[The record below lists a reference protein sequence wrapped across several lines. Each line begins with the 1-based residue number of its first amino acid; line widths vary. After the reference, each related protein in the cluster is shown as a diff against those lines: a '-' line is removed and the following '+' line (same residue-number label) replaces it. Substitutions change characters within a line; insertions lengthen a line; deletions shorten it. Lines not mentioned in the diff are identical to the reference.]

1 MSGAPADTDLITLMS
16 ELQSYVRQHLEQ
28 PEVLAEIRHW
38 MTQTPAARYG
48 SSPRI
53 ATAELVRAFE
63 LLAPALMVDFL
74 NENSA
79 THQPERTSPLGSRTR
94 KPERSG
100 YEYDRLNYHRV
111 FGCKTLGV

>member
-1 MSGAPADTDLITLMS
+1 MSGTPADTDLITLMS
-16 ELQSYVRQHLEQ
+16 ELQSFVRQHLEQ

-53 ATAELVRAFE
+53 ATGELVRAFE

-74 NENSA
+74 TENSELINQEELRRWA
-79 THQPERTSPLGSRTR
+79 AER
-94 KPERSG
+94 EN
-100 YEYDRLNYHRV
+100 LNEIV
-111 FGCKTLGV
+111 MNMTA

>member
-1 MSGAPADTDLITLMS
+1 MSETPADTDLITLMS

-38 MTQTPAARYG
+38 MTQAPAARYG

-53 ATAELVRAFE
+53 ATSELVRAFE

-79 THQPERTSPLGSRTR
+79 LINQAELRRWAAER
-94 KPERSG
+94 EN
-100 YEYDRLNYHRV
+100 LNEV
-111 FGCKTLGV
+111 VMNMIA

>member
-48 SSPRI
+48 SSPRV

-79 THQPERTSPLGSRTR
+79 LINQSELRRWAAER
-94 KPERSG
+94 EN
-100 YEYDRLNYHRV
+100 LNEV
-111 FGCKTLGV
+111 VMNMIA